1 MNTKTL
7 LVATSII
14 SIAIGFIIGK
24 STSKPD
30 SETEAPP
37 SSQTRTDRHS
47 SRDSLTRPRT
57 SSDTALLDS
66 ILEGRPIRDIPP
78 ADLAALIASLSK
90 YDPYMD
96 ALTRTK
102 KSYQLQL
109 LLTKL
114 SASDLATLATT
125 ISSDPEAK
133 KSGALSSILSALA
146 EKNPDRA
153 LAWLSTQEK
162 NGGLYSIVIGAI
174 AKNDPAAAADLLQNA
189 LLDGTFSNHEH
200 WTATYSVGQSM
211 AKLGSESFMNFIDS
225 LPQQQQ
231 GNILYNAIQHV
242 PESEHIKLL
251 ADIHQRKLNGDLE
264 NVSMEYLFS
273 KVLSTN
279 ESKAKEWF
287 SKLPDGD
294 EKNSLRTSAASN
306 YFQAGDKE
314 AAASWMR
321 DALTNSPGK
330 EKQMLNNVI
339 NTLAYNNPE
348 AIPFFTQLLPEG
360 IEYTAKDMEQY
371 AMRSLFN
378 GTGGLTAIASA
389 IRDPVEQAL
398 LIANT
403 LGKISSKES
412 GHYSRL
418 NATDFEILSRKI
430 ATMGFTGENATLVNE
445 ALQSAKNP
453 TPTKNK

>member
-1 MNTKTL
+1 MKTL
-7 LVATSII
+7 LAAACII
-14 SIAIGFIIGK
+14 SIALGFIIGK
-24 STSKPD
+24 STSAPEQTTLESPTKPTRHER
-30 SETEAPP
+30 SNSPVHR
-37 SSQTRTDRHS
+37 TRT
-47 SRDSLTRPRT
+47 
-57 SSDTALLDS
+57 SDTSLLDS
-66 ILEGRPIRDIPP
+66 ILNGRPINEIPP

-90 YDPYMD
+90 YDPDMD
-96 ALTRTK
+96 ALTLSK

-109 LLTKL
+109 LLTKI

-125 ISSDPEAK
+125 IASDPEAK
-133 KSGALSSILSALA
+133 KSEALRSILSALA
-146 EKNPDRA
+146 ENNPDRA
-153 LAWLSTQEK
+153 FAWLSTQEK

-174 AKNDPAAAADLLQNA
+174 AKNDPTAAADLLQNA
-189 LLDGTFSNHEH
+189 ILDGTFSNHEH

-251 ADIHQRKLNGDLE
+251 ADLHQRKLNGDLE

-330 EKQMLNNVI
+330 EKQMLENII

-360 IEYTAKDMEQY
+360 IEYTAKDMEHY
-371 AMRSLFN
+371 AMNSLYN
-378 GTGGLTAIASA
+378 GSGGLTAIASA
-389 IRDPVEQAL
+389 IRDPNEQAL

-403 LGKISSKES
+403 LEKITSSET
-412 GHYSRL
+412 GNRSRL
-418 NATDFEILSRKI
+418 NATDYEILSRKI
-430 ATMGFTGENATLVNE
+430 ATIGFTGEYATLVNK
-445 ALQSAKNP
+445 ALQSAKKT
-453 TPTKNK
+453 TPTINK